1 MSKRLQVLL
10 AEQEFE
16 EIRGLA
22 RREQL
27 SVAAWVRRA
36 LLEARH
42 RRPAGDPARKIA
54 SIRAATRHAFPTGDI
69 DSMLADIARGG
80 GSDLPNDTPPVT
92 RPPHPRP

>member
-16 EIRGLA
+16 EIQGLA

-27 SVAAWVRRA
+27 TVAAWVRRA

-54 SIRAATRHAFPTGDI
+54 SIRAATRHAYPAGDI

-80 GSDLPNDTPPVT
+80 SSGPPNDTPLVT
-92 RPPHPRP
+92 QLRHPRP

>member
-10 AEQEFE
+10 AEQELE

-27 SVAAWVRRA
+27 TVAAWVRRA
-36 LLEARH
+36 LFEARH

-54 SIRAATRHAFPTGDI
+54 SIRAASRHTFPASDI
-69 DSMLADIARGG
+69 DSMLADIARGAASG
-80 GSDLPNDTPPVT
+80 PPVSPPVS
-92 RPPHPRP
+92 RPRHSRP